1 MATKLTHITGQYHSY
16 VNDQLLT
23 HLQLNETIDFFEDQN
38 RMHNVYL
45 HGTGIAC
52 GFATSFT
59 ENSGGIIES
68 ITIKQGTGIT
78 TDGDVIKL
86 KTNYTNAELTTELI
100 ETKQKLCTVNFDE
113 IIYKSFKKFDV
124 DKGNYAR
131 FIDASDPSSLI
142 PIWEIFPEKTTA
154 LESGEQLLT
163 NFSGNLNEYVILLY
177 LENYTKPKALCS
189 ATDCSNL
196 GGEEVFN
203 LRVLVVDK
211 TNADIIKAD
220 DTIFNKYD
228 YYESYAALPELN
240 VKKVPLTS
248 ANSANKAKL
257 KEYFFTVVDDVA
269 FKTQLTNGITTILS
283 TFNYT
288 SQLTTITNG
297 FTTLFTIDPA
307 IIGDDIFYRY
317 DALKDITA
325 TYMELKDLFIQL
337 CCECNPDI
345 EAFPKHLF
353 LGLVEDSNQYKS
365 YRHKFYK
372 ASYLDNHNETY
383 NRFDSLVQRLASLF
397 AIYSAEFYEMKI
409 TPSPFYGKLGAKSIP
424 FYYAV
429 DETLLNYWD
438 FDKTVI
444 YNQKANFSYHTSELK
459 TDDYIQNTLVYCL
472 TDKNFFR
479 IEGYTKSASTDIE
492 TFLKSK
498 KGAYGLDFDYLILD
512 VISDRTQLDYLI
524 EQNPSFEHL
533 CGVKKG
539 GTLLI
544 LKEGDAIVTDFCIE
558 NRTVLLE
565 EIIEEPCGCS
575 IADCFSF
582 MKPSIFGS
590 KTTAKGDSISTV
602 KPKTNYNCLFIRWV
616 TLMLLWLTI
625 AMLLCCKKCSCSNKE
640 KGYNTTTITTV
651 IKKEPLL

>member
-52 GFATSFT
+52 GFETSFT
-59 ENSGGIIES
+59 ETGGSIDS
-68 ITIKQGTGIT
+68 ITIKQGNGIT

-86 KTNYTNAELTTELI
+86 KTDYTNAELTTELI
-100 ETKQKLCTVNFDE
+100 ETKQKLCAVNFDN
-113 IIYKSFKKFDV
+113 ITYKSFKKFDV

-131 FIDASDPSSLI
+131 FIDSSDPNSLI
-142 PIWEIFPEKTTA
+142 TIWELFPEKTTA
-154 LESGEQLLT
+154 LESGESELS
-163 NFSGNLNEYVILLY
+163 NFVDLKDYVILLY

-228 YYESYAALPELN
+228 NFVSYEGLPELN

-248 ANSANKAKL
+248 DNSASQAKL
-257 KEYFFTVVDDVA
+257 KEAFFNVVNDA
-269 FKTQLTNGITTILS
+269 TFKTELTTGISTILN
-283 TFNYT
+283 TYNYT
-288 SQLTTITNG
+288 SQLATITTS
-297 FTTLFTIDPA
+297 FTTLFSIDPA
-307 IIGDDIFYRY
+307 SINNDVFYRY

-353 LGLVEDSNQYKS
+353 LGLVEDNNQYKS

-372 ASYLDNHNETY
+372 ASYLDNNNETY
-383 NRFDSLVQRLASLF
+383 NRFDSLVQRLVSLF
-397 AIYSAEFYEMKI
+397 NFNKVEELAEMKI

-424 FYYAV
+424 FYYIV
-429 DETLLNYWD
+429 DETLLKYWD
-438 FDKTVI
+438 FDKTVL
-444 YNQKANFSYHTSELK
+444 YNQKANFSYHTDNLK

-498 KGAYGLDFDYLILD
+498 KDTYGLDFDYLILD
-512 VISDRTQLDYLI
+512 VNSDRDQLDYLI
-524 EQNPSFEHL
+524 EQNRSFEHL

-544 LKEGDAIVTDFCIE
+544 LKEGDAIITDFCIE

-582 MKPSIFGS
+582 MKPSFVGS
-590 KTTAKGDSISTV
+590 KATAKSNTIKV
-602 KPKTNYNCLFIRWV
+602 KPRTNYNCLFIRWV
-616 TLMLLWLTI
+616 TLMLLWLTV
-625 AMLLCCKKCSCSNKE
+625 AMLLCCKKCSCSNND
-640 KGYNTTTITTV
+640 KGYNKATISSV

>member
-1 MATKLTHITGQYHSY
+1 MATKLNHITGQYHSY

-52 GFATSFT
+52 GFETSFT
-59 ENSGGIIES
+59 ENAGIVDS
-68 ITIKQGTGIT
+68 ITIKQGNGIT
-78 TDGDVIKL
+78 TDGDLIKL
-86 KTNYTNAELTTELI
+86 KINYDNDDLTTELI
-100 ETKQKLCTVNFDE
+100 ETKQKLCRVNFDE
-113 IIYKSFKKFDV
+113 ITYKSFKKFDV

-131 FIDASDPSSLI
+131 FIDASDPTKLI

-163 NFSGNLNEYVILLY
+163 DFSGNLKDYVIVLY

-211 TNADIIKAD
+211 TNADIVKAA

-248 ANSANKAKL
+248 ANSATRAKL
-257 KEYFFTVVDDVA
+257 KETFFTHVDDTT
-269 FKTQLTNGITTILS
+269 FKTELTNGITTILN
-283 TFNYT
+283 TFDYS

-297 FTTLFTIDPA
+297 FTSLFSVDPA
-307 IIGDDIFYRY
+307 TIGDDIFYRY
-317 DALKDITA
+317 DALKDVTA
-325 TYMELKDLFIQL
+325 TYMELKELFIQL

-353 LGLVEDSNQYKS
+353 LGLVEDTNQYKS

-383 NRFDSLVQRLASLF
+383 NRFDSLVQRLVSIFNTYLADYF
-397 AIYSAEFYEMKI
+397 EMKI
-409 TPSPFYGKLGAKSIP
+409 TPSQFYGKLGAKSIP
-424 FYYAV
+424 FYYEV
-429 DETLLNYWD
+429 DENLLNYWD
-438 FDKTVI
+438 FDKTVL

-459 TDDYIQNTLVYCL
+459 SDDYIQNTLSYCL

-479 IEGYTKSASTDIE
+479 IEGYTKSASSDIE

-498 KGAYGLDFDYLILD
+498 KDTYGLDFDYLILD
-512 VISDRTQLDYLI
+512 VTSDREQLDYLI

-544 LKEGDAIVTDFCIE
+544 LKEGNAIITDFCIE

-565 EIIEEPCGCS
+565 EIIEEPCDCS

-582 MKPSIFGS
+582 MKPSFLGR
-590 KTTAKGDSISTV
+590 KTPTKGASTNIK
-602 KPKTNYNCLFIRWV
+602 KPKTNYNCLFVRWV
-616 TLMLLWLTI
+616 TIMLLWLTL
-625 AMLLCCKKCSCSNKE
+625 AMLLCCKKCSCSNKD
-640 KGYNTTTITTV
+640 KGYNKTTITTV
-651 IKKEPLL
+651 VKKEPLL